1 MKGTVKWAVF
11 IASMIFFS
19 LQFSICATAQVGFE
33 SALEFNKTSH
43 NFGKISINAGKQ
55 ECSFD
60 FVNKSD
66 KPVVVFNVISSC
78 GCAEPTWPKEP
89 IMPGKGGKIS
99 VTYLNDQGPYPFEKT
114 ITVYTS
120 AGKKPILLRISG
132 VAYEN
137 QKSAKDL
144 FPIANGPLGFTKKEI
159 RLGQIEQGFVKSSS
173 ISVANTSKQAQEIKF
188 ANVSPGLF
196 LKITPTKIAAGDIAE
211 ITYTV
216 NTNEKE
222 NWGNTIY
229 SADIICNGVKAPK
242 KLEISTLIID
252 KFSTLSKEEKNR
264 SSMVLAKNSSVS
276 VGNIKKG
283 TPITATFNLRNT
295 GASDLIIRK
304 AETNGKEFK
313 IESPQKVAPGAEFTV
328 TAKIDSSKYSGEEVF
343 TITLVTNSANRPL
356 VNLFVA
362 ANINQ

>member
-1 MKGTVKWAVF
+1 MTGMVKR
-11 IASMIFFS
+11 ASLIVSLILFS
-19 LQFSICATAQVGFE
+19 LQYNLPAAAQTGFD

-55 ECSFD
+55 ECSFE
-60 FVNKSD
+60 FTNKSD
-66 KPVVVFNVISSC
+66 KPVVIFNVISSC

-132 VAYEN
+132 VVYEN
-137 QKSAKDL
+137 QKSVKDL
-144 FPIANGPLGFTKKEI
+144 FPISNGPLGFSKKEI
-159 RLGQIEQGFVKSSS
+159 RLGQIEQGFVKTSSV
-173 ISVANTSKQAQEIKF
+173 SVANTTKQAQEIKF
-188 ANVSPGLF
+188 TNVSPGLF
-196 LKITPTKIAAGDIAE
+196 VKVTPAKIAAGDIAE
-211 ITYTV
+211 ITFTV

-229 SADIICNGVKAPK
+229 SADVICNGVKAPK
-242 KLEISTLIID
+242 KFEVSTLIID
-252 KFSTLSKEEKNR
+252 RFSTLTKEEKNR
-264 SSMVLAKNSSVS
+264 SSMILAKNSSIS
-276 VGNIKKG
+276 IGNITKG
-283 TPITATFNLRNT
+283 TPVKATFNLRNT

-304 AETNGKEFK
+304 AETNGKDFR
-313 IESPQKVAPGAEFTV
+313 IEYPQKVAPGAEFTV
-328 TAKIDSSKYSGEEVF
+328 TAMVDSSKYSGEEVF

-362 ANINQ
+362 ANIN

>member
-1 MKGTVKWAVF
+1 MKVTIKNTLLASCLLYFLTFF
-11 IASMIFFS
+11 IPT
-19 LQFSICATAQVGFE
+19 ATAQTGFD
-33 SALEFNKTSH
+33 SGLDFNKTSH
-43 NFGKISINAGKQ
+43 NFGKISVNAGKQ

-60 FVNKSD
+60 FTNNSG
-66 KPVVVFNVISSC
+66 KPVVIFNVISSC

-120 AGKKPILLRISG
+120 ASKKPVLLRISG
-132 VAYEN
+132 IAYDKER
-137 QKSAKDL
+137 SVKDL
-144 FPIANGPLGFTKKEI
+144 FPIANGPLGFTKREI
-159 RLGQIEQGFVKSSS
+159 RLGQIEQGFVKSASV
-173 ISVANTSKQAQEIKF
+173 SVANISNKEISLSF
-188 ANVSPGLF
+188 ANTSAGLF
-196 LKITPTKIAAGDIAE
+196 IKASPSKIAAGEIAE

-229 SADIICNGVKAPK
+229 SADILCNGVKTPK
-242 KLEISTLIID
+242 KFEVTALIID

-264 SSMVLAKNSSVS
+264 SAMILAKSSSISIGNVS
-276 VGNIKKG
+276 KG
-283 TPITATFNLRNT
+283 TAIEGSFSLRNT
-295 GASDLIIRK
+295 GASELIIRK
-304 AETNGKEFK
+304 AETNGKDFTIIYPQRVKAGEEFK
-313 IESPQKVAPGAEFTV
+313 VI
-328 TAKIDSSKYSGEEVF
+328 AKIDSSKYSGEEVF

-362 ANINQ
+362 ANIN